1 MRATSL
7 IVFDEAPMGNK
18 LMIEKLDEMLRD
30 VRQDERSFGGVV
42 VLMSGDF
49 AQNLPVVKRGGRAQI
64 VAATIKWSRLWN
76 SVTQLALTTNMRTRD
91 AAANPFTATFN
102 AFLAGIGTGT
112 LNEYPRLPDVV
123 HRGDLRSLIAWTFP
137 GISDARGGGE
147 SRQPPGDDRGALGT
161 VLASTNRVVQR
172 INDMVCTSPARR

>member
-30 VRQDERSFGGVV
+30 VRPDERPFGGVV

-49 AQNLPVVKRGGRAQI
+49 AQNLPVKRGGRAQI
-64 VAATIKWSRLWN
+64 VAATIKRSRLWN

-91 AAANPFTATFN
+91 AAANQLTATFN
-102 AFLAGIGTGT
+102 A
-112 LNEYPRLPDVV
+112 
-123 HRGDLRSLIAWTFP
+123 
-137 GISDARGGGE
+137 GE
-147 SRQPPGDDRGALGT
+147 SAGGCRTSNP
-161 VLASTNRVVQR
+161 VCLAWE
-172 INDMVCTSPARR
+172 